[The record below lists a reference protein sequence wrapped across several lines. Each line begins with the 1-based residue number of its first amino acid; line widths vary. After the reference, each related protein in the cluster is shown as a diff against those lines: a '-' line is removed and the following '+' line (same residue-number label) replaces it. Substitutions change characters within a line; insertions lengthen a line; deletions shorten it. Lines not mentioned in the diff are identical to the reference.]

1 MPRWPER
8 RGRVR
13 RPVGGK
19 RVEVVVQLVAG
30 GGEPSPAH
38 QQHVR
43 HPVPRRVAMLSM
55 HTSPLEQPGTG
66 DAGGLN
72 VYVVELSRQLAA
84 LGTEVEV
91 FTRAT
96 SSSLPPAAQL
106 HPGVT
111 VRHVPAGPFEEMQRA
126 ELPAWICAFTADV
139 LRAEAEREPGWFDL
153 VHSHYWLS
161 GQVGLAVARRWGAPH
176 VYTAHTLAK
185 VKNRSLAAGD
195 SPEPPARVLGEQEV
209 VGAATRLIASTGE
222 EARHLVDLYGADPR
236 AVDVVAPGVD
246 LETFQPGEQAAARR
260 RIGVSPDGHLL
271 LFVGR
276 IQPLKAPDLLLHA
289 TAELLRRDG
298 RLRESLTVAVVGG
311 PSGSGLDRPDA
322 LVKLAADLGISDVM
336 LFRPPVPRAE
346 LADWFRAATA
356 VIVPSHSESFG
367 LVAIEAQACGTPVVA
382 AAVGGLR
389 TAVADG
395 RSGVLIEERDPAAY
409 ADVLARL
416 LALPGWRR
424 QLSAGARAHASGF
437 GWSTTATGV
446 LASYRAALSPVAS
459 AARGAPDTAR
469 RRTRPSSWSR
479 VGA

>member
-1 MPRWPER
+1 
-8 RGRVR
+8 
-13 RPVGGK
+13 
-19 RVEVVVQLVAG
+19 
-30 GGEPSPAH
+30 
-38 QQHVR
+38 
-43 HPVPRRVAMLSM
+43 MLSM

-96 SSSLPPAAQL
+96 SSSLPPTAEL

-126 ELPAWICAFTADV
+126 ELPAWMCAFTADV

-161 GQVGLAVARRWGAPH
+161 GQVGLAAARRWGAPLVH
-176 VYTAHTLAK
+176 TAHTLAK
-185 VKNRSLAAGD
+185 VKNRTLAVGD
-195 SPEPPARVLGEQEV
+195 PPEPPARVLGEEEV
-209 VGAATRLIASTGE
+209 VAASTRLVASTAE
-222 EARHLVDLYGADPR
+222 EARHLVDLYGADPT

-246 LETFQPGEQAAARR
+246 LEMFRPGEQAAARR
-260 RIGVSPDGHLL
+260 RIGVPVNGHLL

-289 TAELLRRDG
+289 TAELLRRDP

-311 PSGSGLDRPDA
+311 PSGTGLDRPDA
-322 LVKLAADLGISDVM
+322 LVKLAADLGISDVV
-336 LFRPPVPRAE
+336 LFHPPAPRAQ

-356 VIVPSHSESFG
+356 VVVPSHSESFG

-389 TAVADG
+389 IAVADG
-395 RSGVLIEERDPAAY
+395 RSGILIAGRDPVAY
-409 ADVLARL
+409 ADALSELLAR
-416 LALPGWRR
+416 PGWRR
-424 QLSAGARAHASGF
+424 RLAAGARAHAAGF
-437 GWSTTATGV
+437 GWPATAHGV
-446 LASYRAALSPVAS
+446 LASYRAALSPSAVA
-459 AARGAPDTAR
+459 
-469 RRTRPSSWSR
+469 
-479 VGA
+479 V

>member
-1 MPRWPER
+1 M
-8 RGRVR
+8 
-13 RPVGGK
+13 
-19 RVEVVVQLVAG
+19 QLVAG

-38 QQHVR
+38 QR
-43 HPVPRRVAMLSM
+43 HDRCPVPRRVAMLSM

-96 SSSLPPAAQL
+96 NSGLPPVAQL

-126 ELPAWICAFTADV
+126 ELPPLICAFTADV

-153 VHSHYWLS
+153 VHAHYWLS
-161 GQVGLAVARRWGAPH
+161 GQVGLTAARRWGVPLIH
-176 VYTAHTLAK
+176 TAHTLAK

-195 SPEPPARVLGEQEV
+195 LPEPTARVLGEQEV
-209 VGAATRLIASTGE
+209 VAAATRLVASTTE
-222 EARHLVDLYGADPR
+222 EARHLVELYGADPH

-246 LETFQPGEQAAARR
+246 LEVFRPGEQAAARR
-260 RIGVSPDGHLL
+260 RIGLPKDGHLL

-276 IQPLKAPDLLLHA
+276 IQPLKAPDVLLHA

-322 LVKLAADLGISDVM
+322 LVKLAADLGISDVV

-395 RSGVLIEERDPAAY
+395 QSGVLIGERDPAAY

-416 LALPGWRR
+416 LAQPGWRR
-424 QLSAGARAHASGF
+424 QLSTGARAHASSF
-437 GWSTTATGV
+437 GWSATATGV
-446 LASYRAALSPVAS
+446 LAAYGAALSPAPGVPAPMPMPVTRS
-459 AARGAPDTAR
+459 RGR
-469 RRTRPSSWSR
+469 RRLTGS
-479 VGA
+479 AH